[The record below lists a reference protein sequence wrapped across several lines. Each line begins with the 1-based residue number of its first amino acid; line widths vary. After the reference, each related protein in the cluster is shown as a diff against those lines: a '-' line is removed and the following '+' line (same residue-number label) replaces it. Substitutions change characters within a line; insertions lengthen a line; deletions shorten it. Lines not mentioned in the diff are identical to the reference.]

1 MHIVLR
7 RLSVEDDRDVY
18 DMLQEIPRDENGYLN
33 GCNGR
38 SFEEYKDWLIKSDG
52 LAKGENVPEGLVP
65 QTVYWLFADGV
76 PVGMGKLRSRL
87 TEALRET
94 GGHVGY
100 AIRPSKRGKG
110 YGKLL
115 LRLLIVEAQGIGVDR
130 MLITI
135 QNHNTPSIRTALSN
149 GGVVERTD
157 DVRHYIW
164 VACDKTPGGF
174 TAT

>member
-18 DMLQEIPRDENGYLN
+18 DMLQEIPRDENGYQN

-38 SFEEYKDWLIKSDG
+38 PFEEYKDWLIRSEG
-52 LAKGENVPEGLVP
+52 LAKGENVPKGLVP
-65 QTVYWLFADGV
+65 QTIYWLFVDGA
-76 PVGMGKLRSRL
+76 PVGTGKLRSRL
-87 TEALRET
+87 TESLRES

-100 AIRPSKRGKG
+100 AIRPSERGKG

-115 LRLLIVEAQGIGVDR
+115 LRLLIAEAHAMGIAKV
-130 MLITI
+130 LITV

-149 GGVVERTD
+149 GGVVEKVD
-157 DVRHYIW
+157 DIRHYIW
-164 VACDKTPGGF
+164 VACDKNLGSF
-174 TAT
+174 AAT